1 MTNTS
6 LDINTDKVPNNVAK
20 NVAKN
25 VSGKVASEASDDTT
39 APAYSAASLS
49 VVIPLFNEE
58 GSVTPLIERTNE
70 ALANFASKWELLLV
84 DDGSSDDTVAIIKRI
99 LADQGLSHIRLLEL
113 QRNFGQTAAMQAG
126 IDVARGDV
134 IVTMDGD
141 LQNDPIDI
149 PRMVSRLLN
158 DDLDLL
164 SGWRKNR
171 QDKLLMRKIPSRMA
185 NWLIGNITG
194 VRLHDYGCSL
204 KVYRAEI
211 IKSVRLYGEMHRFI
225 PAWVA
230 SNTSPSRI
238 KEEIITHH
246 ARQFGESK
254 YGISRAYRVLLDLL
268 FVYFFMRFRARPGH
282 FFGRIGLLM
291 GTLGGGM
298 LGYLVILKIVFGED
312 IGSRPMLL
320 LGVLLV
326 VVSIQ
331 FLTTGIMSEMMT
343 RTYYESSNTKPYVL
357 SVRSAQQG
365 KEISWKEPV

>member
-1 MTNTS
+1 MTNTPS
-6 LDINTDKVPNNVAK
+6 NIDADDVSSTIKNNM
-20 NVAKN
+20 
-25 VSGKVASEASDDTT
+25 GD
-39 APAYSAASLS
+39 SAAAPVYIAAPLSL
-49 VVIPLFNEE
+49 VIPLFNEE
-58 GSVTPLIERTNE
+58 DSVVPLIERTNE
-70 ALANFASKWELLLV
+70 ALASYASKWELVLV
-84 DDGSSDDTVAIIKRI
+84 DDGSSDATVAMVKR
-99 LADQGLSHIRLLEL
+99 LLVEQGQSHIRLLEL

-126 IDVARGDV
+126 IDAARGEV

-149 PRMVSRLLN
+149 PRMVARLLD

-194 VRLHDYGCSL
+194 VQLHDYGCSL
-204 KVYRAEI
+204 KVYRADI
-211 IKSVRLYGEMHRFI
+211 IKGVRLYGEMHRFI

-238 KEEIITHH
+238 KEEVVTHH
-246 ARQFGESK
+246 ARQYGESK

-282 FFGRIGLLM
+282 FFGRIGMVMGAMGGLM
-291 GTLGGGM
+291 LA
-298 LGYLVILKIVFGED
+298 YLALLKIVFDED
-312 IGSRPMLL
+312 IGNRPLLL
-320 LGVLLV
+320 LGVLMI

-331 FLTTGIMSEMMT
+331 FFTTGIMSEMMT
-343 RTYYESSNTKPYVL
+343 RTYYESSDTKPYVL
-357 SVRSAQQG
+357 SVRSGQQ
-365 KEISWKEPV
+365 EEEVSWKESGIK

>member
-1 MTNTS
+1 MTNSSSKTEV
-6 LDINTDKVPNNVAK
+6 TNVDA
-20 NVAKN
+20 N
-25 VSGKVASEASDDTT
+25 T
-39 APAYSAASLS
+39 APALTAAPLS
-49 VVIPLFNEE
+49 IVIPLYNEE
-58 GSVTPLIERTNE
+58 DSVGPLIERTNE
-70 ALANFASKWELLLV
+70 ALSEYASKWELVLV
-84 DDGSSDDTVAIIKRI
+84 DDGSSDRTVATVTKM
-99 LADQGLSHIRLLEL
+99 LVDQGLTHVRLLEL

-126 IDVARGDV
+126 IDAARGEV

-149 PRMVSRLLN
+149 PRMVARLLT

-194 VRLHDYGCSL
+194 VQLHDYGCSL

-238 KEEIITHH
+238 KEEVVTHH
-246 ARQFGESK
+246 ARQYGESK

-282 FFGRIGLLM
+282 FFGRIGMVVGAIGGLM
-291 GTLGGGM
+291 LT
-298 LGYLVILKIVFGED
+298 YLAMIKIFFGED
-312 IGSRPMLL
+312 IGDRPLLL
-320 LGVLLV
+320 LGVLMI

-331 FLTTGIMSEMMT
+331 FFTTGIMSEMMT
-343 RTYYESSNTKPYVL
+343 RTYYESSDTKPYVL
-357 SVRSAQQG
+357 SMRATQT
-365 KEISWKEPV
+365 EEDISWKESA